1 MPIWIPIGK
10 RVDEGTTMMKA
21 NGADKRTIERAE
33 NIYDLARREGEPDAD
48 PTYILALALSLAI
61 SDNCPRQP
69 VPTERYL
76 AAKLD
81 MVNMLARGSVDTQ
94 VA

>member
-1 MPIWIPIGK
+1 ML
-10 RVDEGTTMMKA
+10 RMKA
-21 NGADKRTIERAE
+21 NRADKRTIERAE

-48 PTYILALALSLAI
+48 ATYILVLALSLAI

-76 AAKLD
+76 AARLD
-81 MVNMLARGSVDTQ
+81 MVNMLARGFLDTQ
-94 VA
+94 TA